1 MAASSNV
8 ATPILH
14 KRTRL
19 DTSSIANMKRMLE
32 KASQTF
38 NNDVPVQV
46 EAASGFII
54 ECATINS
61 AATAIIAGFATEP
74 ANNLT
79 TSGVAKILATG
90 FKVNNQPNAVVNPLG
105 APSNDGT
112 IGMVLATESME
123 FVGTY
128 GDSATAANAVL
139 AQTQVNAIRGLTKD
153 AGNGFWYVDN
163 NITTA
168 AGGACVQITE
178 LVDPVGTLNGK
189 VIFKVT
195 KAAQQLSV

>member
-1 MAASSNV
+1 
-8 ATPILH
+8 
-14 KRTRL
+14 
-19 DTSSIANMKRMLE
+19 MLE